1 MGARVQQRL
10 KTLTLT
16 TESRAHLLRLSYD
29 EFKAGAH
36 LCYNDVV
43 FTVVLY
49 AILLSLKFDR
59 ELRV

>member
-1 MGARVQQRL
+1 MVRQTKGREA
-10 KTLTLT
+10 
-16 TESRAHLLRLSYD
+16 SRGIFRLSYN

-59 ELRV
+59 ELCV